1 MPLTFQRKFHKFLF
15 FLPENKEFMMKFRF
29 RKHFNLNKKI
39 QQLEIT
45 AESTKIVGSAGHHQV
60 GSSKVIIKNIVD
72 YKWEVKNY
80 PGHLIAAHIDEKHF
94 AYTIYVKG
102 RGGAGAAEG
111 MVRVSNVETGLRSLI
126 KGMTGEVLDLQ
137 FAHIE
142 TERILACIDLQSLHI
157 YKIDTT
163 PSSLVNSFL
172 IKIADPLEN
181 YSPKFDKIAWCPC
194 VPEMSSDDS
203 DEDLSKL
210 IVWARGNQFQCF
222 SVQALLENHLDSEV
236 TVNKL
241 SGGYLKHTFDSS
253 TVTWVQYSPDGTT
266 LGVGSDDG

>member
-1 MPLTFQRKFHKFLF
+1 MIIEEFHLIFVSRKI
-15 FLPENKEFMMKFRF
+15 
-29 RKHFNLNKKI
+29 FNTAKNI
-39 QQLEIT
+39 HQLEIT
-45 AESTKIVGSAGHHQV
+45 SDNTLIVGSAGKHQV

-102 RGGAGAAEG
+102 RGTNGPAEG

-126 KGMTGEVLDLQ
+126 KGMSGEVLDLQ

-142 TERILACIDLQSLHI
+142 TERYLACIDVQSLHI
-157 YKIDTT
+157 YKIEST
-163 PSSLVNSFL
+163 PTNLINTFL
-172 IKIADPLEN
+172 IRIMDPLDN
-181 YSPKFDKIAWCPC
+181 YTPQFDKIAWCPC
-194 VPEMSSDDS
+194 VPESDDS
-203 DEDLSKL
+203 DDDLSKL
-210 IVWARGNQFQCF
+210 IVWVRGKQFQCF
-222 SVQALLENHLDSEV
+222 NIQSLLEKHLDRQV

-241 SGGYLKHTFDSS
+241 TNGYLRHTFDTL
-253 TVTWVQYSPDGTT
+253 TVTWVQFSPDGTT

>member
-1 MPLTFQRKFHKFLF
+1 MICISRKQFNFIK
-15 FLPENKEFMMKFRF
+15 K
-29 RKHFNLNKKI
+29 KH
-39 QQLEIT
+39 QLEISS
-45 AESTKIVGSAGHHQV
+45 ANTKIVGSAGTHQV

-94 AYTIYVKG
+94 AYAIYGKG
-102 RGGAGAAEG
+102 RSGAGAAEG
-111 MVRVSNVETGLRSLI
+111 MIRVSNVESGLRSLI
-126 KGMTGEVLDLQ
+126 KGMAGEVLDLQ

-142 TERILACIDLQSLHI
+142 TERILASIDVNSLHI
-157 YKIDTT
+157 YKIDST
-163 PSSLVNSFL
+163 PSNLVNTFL
-172 IKIADPLEN
+172 IKIMDPLEN

-222 SVQALLENHLDSEV
+222 SIQALLENHLDSEV

-241 SGGYLKHTFDSS
+241 SAGYLKHTFETSI
-253 TVTWVQYSPDGTT
+253 VTWVQYSPDGTT